1 MVGIY
6 CRLLLLV
13 LLLCGCGSSR
23 KAERSDTAVSEQ
35 TQADIRQLAYHGTQL
50 KLTDFVKKD
59 MTIHFRWVKYDTDK
73 APDAEGNYPKEAEG
87 EGEIDFQGIE
97 ELDITQNNSTQVETE
112 ADFLHEAEAEEHS
125 QSESERE
132 ETEIFG
138 DLTGFCFS
146 FFILILV
153 VLIARGKLP

>member
-1 MVGIY
+1 M
-6 CRLLLLV
+6 
-13 LLLCGCGSSR
+13 
-23 KAERSDTAVSEQ
+23 AVSEQ

-97 ELDITQNNSTQVETE
+97 ELDITQNDSTQVETE
-112 ADFLHEAEAEEHS
+112 AEFSHEAEAEEHS
-125 QSESERE
+125 QSESEKK
-132 ETEIFG
+132 ETTVFEDMTWLIIAIV
-138 DLTGFCFS
+138 
-146 FFILILV
+146 ILLLV
-153 VLIARGKLP
+153 VWTVRRK